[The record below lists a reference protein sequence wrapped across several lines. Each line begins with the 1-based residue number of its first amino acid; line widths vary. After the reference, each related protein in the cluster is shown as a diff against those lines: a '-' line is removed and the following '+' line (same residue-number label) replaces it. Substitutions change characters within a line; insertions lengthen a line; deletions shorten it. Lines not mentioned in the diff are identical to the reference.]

1 MNGQVKEGGGN
12 GRWGKEVLGWC
23 SCKLPKVNCTYK
35 TKQKKKKRLKKAE
48 FRCNKLY
55 KKIKKKLDNCH
66 YVSVHGFFSFLNS
79 HVLFI
84 G

>member
-1 MNGQVKEGGGN
+1 VNGQVQEGGGN
-12 GRWGKEVLGWC
+12 GRWGKEVLGWG
-23 SCKLPKVNCTYK
+23 SCKLPKVNCTL
-35 TKQKKKKRLKKAE
+35 QDKKNKRLKKAE
-48 FRCNKLY
+48 FRCNKLL
-55 KKIKKKLDNCH
+55 KKKNLDNCH